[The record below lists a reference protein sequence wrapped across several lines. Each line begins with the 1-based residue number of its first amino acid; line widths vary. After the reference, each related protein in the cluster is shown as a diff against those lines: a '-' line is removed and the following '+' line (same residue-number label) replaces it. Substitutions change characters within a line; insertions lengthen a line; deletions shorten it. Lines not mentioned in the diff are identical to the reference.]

1 MLINGEVP
9 ITKYPSGQ
17 FFLLKK
23 ISFILDSNWTFGF
36 NFKIHLKTNCPTF
49 PKNWFEPNSVKTE
62 TKKDFWQQSHNMW
75 ASKYVGYKAT
85 S

>member
-17 FFLLKK
+17 FFLQEKK
-23 ISFILDSNWTFGF
+23 FSFILDSNWTFGF

-62 TKKDFWQQSHNMW
+62 TKKDFLAAKSQ
-75 ASKYVGYKAT
+75 YVGKQICGI
-85 S
+85 